1 MIRFVWNSSARVH
14 CQLCEVGET
23 ADVGHGGNLAGPYN
37 RCYCWLF
44 RVLHSVH
51 RGVESSEKKCLAPLD
66 IFPSYSKIT
75 NGSALPKSVGP
86 CRGFTVGSEVLQ
98 GTDPI
103 VRRLISTG

>member
-1 MIRFVWNSSARVH
+1 MTFLNQRGNVSWQNPKMRFVATSEI
-14 CQLCEVGET
+14 C
-23 ADVGHGGNLAGPYN
+23 DGHG
-37 RCYCWLF
+37 LF

-66 IFPSYSKIT
+66 IFWSYSKIT
-75 NGSALPKSVGP
+75 NGSALPKGVGP